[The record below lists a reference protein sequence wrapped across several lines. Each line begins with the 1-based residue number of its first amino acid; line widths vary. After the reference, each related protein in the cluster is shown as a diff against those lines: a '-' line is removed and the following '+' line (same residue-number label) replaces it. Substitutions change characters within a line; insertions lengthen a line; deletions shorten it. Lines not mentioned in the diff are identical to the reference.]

1 MSYQNLNNNNN
12 NNYNTKTT
20 ERWYDHQPATV
31 TENND
36 VTILWDMPIQ
46 TDREIKPT
54 DLILS

>member
-46 TDREIKPT
+46 NDKGIK